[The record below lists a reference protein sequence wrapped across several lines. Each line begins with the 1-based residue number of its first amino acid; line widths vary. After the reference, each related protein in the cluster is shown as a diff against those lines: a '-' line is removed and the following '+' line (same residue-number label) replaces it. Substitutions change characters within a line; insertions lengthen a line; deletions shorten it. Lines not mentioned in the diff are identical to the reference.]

1 MDHLGVLS
9 EGHLAVLRL
18 GSRNLGPS
26 LVGGYRCPSSQA
38 PIQMDTFWFQARRSL
53 GGLAF
58 SLSQLEDHRAAWD
71 SYFHTL
77 RLPKRLVRMRGLVWN
92 WGGGRQ
98 RQGAHACP
106 VSGETLLDGP
116 TLPALL
122 PPETVSG
129 CPCSLCSLPH
139 LTRNTIHSR
148 SWAVTWRKRQSV
160 HSSGL
165 RTQGHEVRAQKKKKG
180 NRSPS
185 SAHSH
190 SPTFPFPQHEP
201 GSARER
207 LVARLVGARRA
218 FLAQERLAQ
227 AHILVI

>member
-38 PIQMDTFWFQARRSL
+38 PIQMDPFWFQARWSL

-58 SLSQLEDHRAAWD
+58 SLSQLEDHRTAWD

-92 WGGGRQ
+92 WSGGRQ
-98 RQGAHACP
+98 RQGAHAGP

-116 TLPALL
+116 TLPALP
-122 PPETVSG
+122 PPEAVSG
-129 CPCSLCSLPH
+129 CPCGLCSLPH

-165 RTQGHEVRAQKKKKG
+165 GTQGHEVRAQKKKKKATG
-180 NRSPS
+180 VPAQPILTPPLS
-185 SAHSH
+185 
-190 SPTFPFPQHEP
+190 PFPSMNQVLCGSGLWP
-201 GSARER
+201 GWWVPGGPSW
-207 LVARLVGARRA
+207 LRRG
-218 FLAQERLAQ
+218 
-227 AHILVI
+227 